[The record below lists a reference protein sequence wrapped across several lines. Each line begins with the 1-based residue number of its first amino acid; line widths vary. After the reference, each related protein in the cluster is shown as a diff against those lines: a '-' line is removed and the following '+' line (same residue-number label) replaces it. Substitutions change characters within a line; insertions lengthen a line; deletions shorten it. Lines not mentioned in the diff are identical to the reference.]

1 MAIQQQPELPPAN
14 VSFLSWLGQKLPGPA
29 KFFQEKVAPGFAS
42 FIESP
47 FGAPLRI
54 ADDVANEVVR
64 RPIATVAGTL
74 QSLQAGQGFS
84 PVEIY
89 NQTSRELVPGASISM
104 GQAVSTLLGQRLIT
118 RNPIIG
124 GALRLAELDDDLY
137 RYVPYLNPEFDIK
150 DVQER
155 KQAYLDSFYGSLST
169 GLGDVSLELLI
180 GRGVGGGLRAAR
192 IASGVQR
199 IPDVKTRAV
208 MEQEVLQGRQA
219 WIDQGRPVAPGQY
232 KAVNGMSVWIDNL
245 VTTKDPKLLL
255 NNKLVAGN
263 PNLALLAS
271 EINDWD
277 TGAAFALA
285 VNGNTNALLA
295 LKKASPA
302 VADSLETE
310 LFPPILKPLTTVDE
324 LKDYS
329 RMTDVDKIAEIRA
342 IFNDLVE
349 KNPSLKTQVEELAHS
364 AYRGQA
370 QNPTWAPSKFV
381 GIETQR
387 RKVADYLSL
396 RYAAA
401 SKEGI
406 KEVMVGGGIFRP
418 ILSFHLRN
426 LAFKPLG
433 YLQLTGPFRK
443 DMYDEVSAVLSDSKF
458 IKKLESDKATRPLV
472 QNLRDSTFRSLML
485 SADETTRRAALE
497 KFESDI
503 MNLIVEQSKKEFGI
517 PDSVGIVANDLIK
530 QIQEKRYRA
539 VESATKYDF
548 VLDDAGLDVHV
559 GSGLKS
565 KLADSF
571 VMLDFN
577 VFKDMVDNELSSWV
591 PVAKKLGNTP
601 GKVSRAI
608 QLQGENLNSFFSAA
622 VLIRPGYIPK
632 NSIFEPAIRYQMETG
647 NLIDMG
653 LVLPATTNA
662 LRNAKGS
669 FNAIVEGASHM
680 VMPSKR
686 KLFKKTREE
695 RLKYVEERNQIFK
708 DDLAPVQARIKSLL
722 EERKE
727 LLKDEIGLPKDLLDE
742 AKAYNKMQLEA
753 QLSVQR
759 TLKSE
764 IKQLDT
770 IISELSFKL
779 PQAVK
784 AGKRGTEE
792 TIMSRR
798 KNVWL
803 GTEGNV
809 EFRAFNE
816 DGGIAYLKEAGDAAQ
831 TLYNAAGST
840 LLGRRAATFGSIR
853 KPNSSSK
860 EYWPLLE
867 AEIERYSKSDPAG
880 RAILEGQNVAQ
891 VAKKYWN
898 EYQQLGVKSPLYRL
912 VVAKRYEELHRGSP
926 SLDDIKVTQKDAR
939 FFAQEAQEFADMF
952 LADPVLRQVALTR
965 RITQKELKERFANY
979 EELPELPA
987 RFMPE
992 DATGLAKIVNNTLAV
1007 QRELFKQLVK
1017 PEVKFFRY
1025 PLLDA
1030 AYTEGLKIMG
1040 ENVIAQ
1046 GKALTPAVMRD
1057 IEDAARQYATQKV
1070 TSTFYHVRRMNNYQ
1084 YYSRFLL
1091 GFPTAMY
1098 NSLKFYGMAG
1108 LLNPYNFAILE
1119 QLRTTPWAVGTVVND
1134 QNIMVNEDGFLID
1147 DEGSY
1152 VDEFGNKSTNKV
1164 KNDGEVYMLLPT
1176 YKQIFDKITGKES
1189 ESGIQP
1195 YNRKVNVRQFNF
1207 LTAGPSF
1214 SWFVQ
1219 IPLKK
1224 IIASEPS
1231 IESTLKQA
1239 LGEKGYGNLVFEGR
1253 VGPGFQNPSQEVTS
1267 LLQTF
1272 VPKFALDAAALSQLG
1287 IEELVSKEGDA
1298 IKFNTGPVAT
1308 TVNMVH
1314 NARLANQQMSDPYN
1328 TEDPDMDTTIK
1339 SSYGILMSRL
1349 AERIFSPLGITYQPQ
1364 SQIYQDKLN
1373 QYRQYYTTYPEQ
1385 TGGLSVDDAAIFK
1398 LISENGDQVLSTMGF
1413 LVGSRERL
1421 TSVDFTQ
1428 EVVRNLKQQFDSGLL
1443 ERAVGENKQRIN
1455 SLPIILEP
1463 TIPGEFSPAAYS
1475 FIEAFNKS
1483 GINLRGLPRDF
1494 TDMKAEAEKRAGWYE
1509 YGKLQNLINAKLSGR
1524 RSKDINAAE
1533 NKDLLSERRE
1543 KIYGEKGLAQLYPA
1557 WEEEWGG
1564 SMATPR
1570 FKSNMGV
1577 IEAALEDETFMS
1589 SLTGVDK
1596 NKWEF
1601 IEAWY
1606 DEYSALENDYL
1617 KSTNRTFREN
1627 VRTYWTNRTMQLIQA
1642 NTYFADFHERWLTGD
1657 QIIDAANLTKNA
1669 KVVST
1674 NPVTTSTPGAAG
1686 GPSFIDRMAQRVQGG

>member
-1 MAIQQQPELPPAN
+1 MAIQQQQELPPAN

-84 PVEIY
+84 PVDIY

-192 IASGVQR
+192 IASGLQR
-199 IPDVKTRAV
+199 IPDAKTLAK
-208 MEQEVLQGRQA
+208 EADEITQGRQA
-219 WIDQGRPVAPGQY
+219 WIDQGKPAAPNQY
-232 KAVNGMSVWIDNL
+232 RAPNGASEWVNNL
-245 VTTKDPKLLL
+245 YVTKDPKLLL
-255 NNKLVAGN
+255 NNPYVSNN
-263 PNLALLAS
+263 PVVALLAAATD
-271 EINDWD
+271 DWD
-277 TGAAFALA
+277 TAAAIALA
-285 VNGNTNALLA
+285 TRGNAQALLA
-295 LKKASPA
+295 LKKNQPA
-302 VADSLETE
+302 IADTLETE
-310 LFPPILKPLTTVDE
+310 LFPPPLKPLTNADD
-324 LKDYS
+324 LKDFS
-329 RMTDVDKIAEIRA
+329 GMADENGIANIRA
-342 IFNDLVE
+342 VFADLVKKDPAYATHAE
-349 KNPSLKTQVEELAHS
+349 DLALS
-364 AYRGQA
+364 AYRGQI
-370 QNPTWAPSKFV
+370 QNPSFAPSKFAAV
-381 GIETQR
+381 ERGK

-406 KEVMVGGGIFRP
+406 EELMVGGGIFRP

-426 LAFKPLG
+426 LMFNPIG

-443 DMYDEVSAVLSDSKF
+443 DPFDEVSAVFSNTKF
-458 IKKLESDKATRPLV
+458 LRDLEKDPTTRPLV
-472 QNLRDSTFRSLML
+472 QKVRDDAFRSLML
-485 SADETTRRAALE
+485 SLDETTRRASLE
-497 KFESDI
+497 QVEANV
-503 MNLIVEQSKKEFGI
+503 MNLIVEQTKKKYKI
-517 PDSVGIVANDLIK
+517 PDSANIKATDLIK
-530 QIQEKRYRA
+530 RTQEKRNMTIQTA
-539 VESATKYDF
+539 LDNDF
-548 VLDDAGLDVHV
+548 VLDDVGVDVHV
-559 GSGLKS
+559 TGNLKS
-565 KLADSF
+565 KLPNSF

-577 VFKDMVDNELSSWV
+577 VFKDMIDDELKDFISLSS
-591 PVAKKLGNTP
+591 KMGNTNRL
-601 GKVSRAI
+601 SRAI
-608 QLQGENLNSFFSAA
+608 QMQGENLNSFFSAA

-632 NSIFEPAIRYQMETG
+632 NSIFEPMIRYQMETG
-647 NLIDMG
+647 KLVDMG
-653 LVLPATTNA
+653 LLLPATTNA

-669 FNAIVEGASHM
+669 FNAIVEGTSHM

-686 KLFKKTREE
+686 KLFNKTREE
-695 RLKYVEERNQIFK
+695 RLKYVEDRNKIFK
-708 DDLAPVQARIKSLL
+708 EDLMPIQARIKSLL

-727 LLKDEIGLPKDLLDE
+727 LFKDDIGLPKDMLDE
-742 AKAYNKMQLEA
+742 AKAFNKMKLEEA
-753 QLSVQR
+753 ASVER
-759 TLKSE
+759 MYKDTV
-764 IKQLDT
+764 KQLDV
-770 IISELSFKL
+770 IASQLSFKL
-779 PQAVK
+779 PQAAK
-784 AGKRGTEE
+784 AAKRGTQES
-792 TIMSRR
+792 IMRR
-798 KNVWL
+798 KKNVWL
-803 GTEGNV
+803 GDQGNV
-809 EFRAFNE
+809 EFRAAGE
-816 DGGIAYLKEAGDAAQ
+816 DGGMTYLREVGDSAQ
-831 TLYNAAGST
+831 GLYNSAGST
-840 LLGRRAATFGSIR
+840 LLNRRMANLGSVETPIR
-853 KPNSSSK
+853 GSK
-860 EYWPLLE
+860 QYWESLD

-880 RAILEGQNVAQ
+880 RATLEGQNVSQ
-891 VAKKYWN
+891 VAKKYWD
-898 EYQQLGVKSPLYRL
+898 EYQKLGVSSPLYRL
-912 VVAKRYEELHRGSP
+912 VVAKRYAELHKGSP
-926 SLDDIKVTQKDAR
+926 SLDELKVNQKDAR
-939 FFAQEAQEFADMF
+939 FFAQEAKEFADMF
-952 LADPVLRQVALTR
+952 LADPVLRQAALTR
-965 RITQKELKERFANY
+965 RIGQKELKERFENY
-979 EELPELPA
+979 EELPDLPS
-987 RFMPE
+987 RFMPAN
-992 DATGLAKIVNNTLAV
+992 ATGLAKIINGTIAA
-1007 QRELFKQLVK
+1007 QRKFFNALVK
-1017 PEVKFFRY
+1017 PEVSLFRY
-1025 PLLDA
+1025 QLFDN
-1030 AYTEGLKIMG
+1030 AYEEGLKILG
-1040 ENVIAQ
+1040 ENVLAQ
-1046 GKALTPAVMRD
+1046 GKSLTPAVMRE
-1057 IEDAARQYATQKV
+1057 IENAARQFATQKV
-1070 TSTFYHVRRMNNYQ
+1070 TSTFYNVRRMNNYQ
-1084 YYSRFLL
+1084 YYSRFML

-1098 NSLKFYGMAG
+1098 NSLKFYGMTG

-1134 QNIMVNEDGFLID
+1134 QNIMVSEDGFLID

-1164 KNDGEVYMLLPT
+1164 KNDSEVYMLLPT
-1176 YKQIFDKITGKES
+1176 YKQVLDKITGKQA
-1189 ESGIQP
+1189 ESGVQP
-1195 YNRKVNVRQFNF
+1195 YNRKINVRQFNF

-1219 IPLKK
+1219 LPLKK

-1231 IESTLKQA
+1231 IETTLKQA

-1253 VGPGFQNPSQEVTS
+1253 VGPGFQSPSQEVTG
-1267 LLQTF
+1267 LLQTLT
-1272 VPKFALDAAALSQLG
+1272 PRFALDAVALSQLG

-1298 IKFNTGPVAT
+1298 IKFKTGPVAT

-1328 TEDPDMDTTIK
+1328 TEDPDMDSTIK

-1349 AERIFSPLGITYQPQ
+1349 AEKVFSPLGITYQPQ

-1385 TGGLSVDDAAIFK
+1385 TGGLSVDDAALYK

-1428 EVVRNLKQQFDSGLL
+1428 EVVRNLKKQFDSGLL

-1463 TIPGEFSPAAYS
+1463 TIPGEFSSAAYS
-1475 FIEAFNKS
+1475 FIDAFNKS

-1494 TDMKAEAEKRAGWYE
+1494 TDMKAEAERRAGWYE
-1509 YGKLQNLINAKLSGR
+1509 YGKLQNLMNAKLSGR
-1524 RSKDINAAE
+1524 KSKDINAAE
-1533 NKDLLSERRE
+1533 NKDLLAERRE
-1543 KIYGEKGLAQLYPA
+1543 KIYGEKGMAQLYPA

-1570 FKSNMGV
+1570 FKSNMAV
-1577 IEAALEDETFMS
+1577 VEAALDDETFMS
-1589 SLTGVDK
+1589 GLTGADK

-1606 DEYSALENDYL
+1606 DEYSAIENDYL

-1627 VRTYWTNRTMQLIQA
+1627 VRNYWSNRTMQLIQA

-1674 NPVTTSTPGAAG
+1674 NPVTTSTPGASG
-1686 GPSFIDRMAQRVQGG
+1686 GPSFVDRMAQKVQGG